1 MAAIES
7 YRSLIEEAID
17 RWIGS
22 LPDNSLYAPMI
33 YIMRLPA
40 KRVRPCAT
48 LMACE
53 MFGSPAETAL
63 DAALAVELFH
73 NFTLMHDDIMDHAPL
88 RRGHATVH
96 EKWNISTA
104 ILSGDAM
111 LVKAYE
117 MLSRHPA
124 VVPIFNAN
132 AIAVCE
138 GQQSDMDF
146 EKRGDVGLQ
155 EYMEMIH
162 NKTARLLGCALQMG
176 AAIAGASV
184 EDQERIAGFGGSLGT
199 AFQLRDDLLDVYG
212 DASKFGKQ
220 VGGDILANKKT
231 YLLLKAFE
239 TANVEQ
245 LEKLQFLAGDGNVN
259 PEEKV
264 SQTLAIYDELS
275 IREKSEAVMQ
285 QYFEQA
291 MEDLNAVSVPE
302 ERKTELSRFAEMLLV
317 RES

>member
-1 MAAIES
+1 MAGIER
-7 YRSLIEEAID
+7 YRSLIEEAIE
-17 RWIGS
+17 RWIGT

-53 MFGSPAETAL
+53 MFGSPAKAAL

-117 MLSRHPA
+117 MLSQHQA

-146 EKRGDVGLQ
+146 EQRSEVGLP

-162 NKTARLLGCALQMG
+162 KKTARLLGCALQMG
-176 AAIAGASV
+176 AAIAGASKV
-184 EDQERIAGFGGSLGT
+184 DQERIAGFGGSLGT
-199 AFQLRDDLLDVYG
+199 AFQLRDDLLDAFG
-212 DASKFGKQ
+212 DPGKVGKQ
-220 VGGDILANKKT
+220 PGGDLRAGKKT
-231 YLLLKAFE
+231 WLLIEGMRIESANGTSLLRDQLKLPENERDIGAMLQTIEKSGARSAAEKEVEKFE
-239 TANVEQ
+239 NEAMELLDAIDVARERKKP
-245 LEKLQFLAGDGNVN
+245 LRDLAG
-259 PEEKV
+259 
-264 SQTLAIYDELS
+264 
-275 IREKSEAVMQ
+275 
-285 QYFEQA
+285 
-291 MEDLNAVSVPE
+291 
-302 ERKTELSRFAEMLLV
+302 MLMA
-317 RES
+317 RSY